1 MPIAQLWRRLR
12 ALVTRREFEADLEE
26 EMRLHVDLREARLRE
41 RGMTPDAARREARAR
56 FGHPTRHVERSR
68 DVWGLRGVE
77 TAVQDINYALRLLA
91 RSPAFTVVA
100 VSALALGIGATT
112 SIFSVVDAVLLRSL
126 PFADPARLVML
137 WEDASAIGFPK
148 NTPAPGNYSDWTRL
162 QSLGSVAAL
171 DLRDYN
177 LTGVGTPEKIG
188 AAGATGNLFS
198 VLGVRPVFGRTF
210 STAEDARGARARV
223 AIISHALWTRRFGAD
238 PGIVGRDVP
247 LNGEPH
253 TIIGVMPPRFS
264 FPFREVEIWVPMA
277 FTGEQLANRGGHY
290 LWVVG
295 RLAPTRTLAEL
306 NAELATLAT
315 RLARESPDT
324 NRGVG
329 MFAIPLLDD
338 YVGDLGT
345 ALVVLLC
352 AVAVVLLI
360 TAANLANLLL
370 ARGAGRTRE
379 MAVRAAI
386 GAGRGRLV
394 RQIIVENLVL
404 SILGAMGGVL
414 VAAASFGVLGTL
426 VPDALQDISVLRLD
440 WRVLGFAVLV
450 AVATGVFVGLVPARQ
465 LARTDLVIALKQAA
479 PARARAGRHPLRHIL
494 VVVEIAGAMVLVVG
508 ATLMIQ
514 SFATLRAVDPGFQS
528 EHLLTVR
535 VPLPEA
541 GYSTFAR
548 RTDFVDRVL
557 ARVRA
562 LPAVTSAGYTSAL
575 PLVWKGGTIG
585 FWPEGT
591 SRPDPSLSYDAN
603 NRVITPGYI
612 ETMRMTLA
620 EGRVFDDRDAAHAGF
635 VVIVNETM
643 ARQYWPQG
651 RAIGRRLKLGAPSDP
666 VPWRTVVGVLRDVRS
681 MGLDQPPRAELYF
694 PHAQSDGN
702 WMWPRDLVLR
712 ADGDPRALARAVR
725 AAVWSI
731 DPSQPVSNVQTMDE
745 IVDKEVV
752 QRRTQTRLL
761 GAFAA
766 LALVLA
772 CLGIYGVL
780 SLLVSERTEEIG
792 VRLALGATQA
802 SVLRLVVGNGMRLA
816 LTGVVAGLI
825 GAWWATRFLERLL
838 YGVRPHAPLLFAA
851 LALLLLGVSFVAV
864 VLPARRASRL
874 DPLRALRAQ

>member
-1 MPIAQLWRRLR
+1 M
-12 ALVTRREFEADLEE
+12 
-26 EMRLHVDLREARLRE
+26 
-41 RGMTPDAARREARAR
+41 
-56 FGHPTRHVERSR
+56 
-68 DVWGLRGVE
+68 
-77 TAVQDINYALRLLA
+77 
-91 RSPAFTVVA
+91 
-100 VSALALGIGATT
+100 
-112 SIFSVVDAVLLRSL
+112 
-126 PFADPARLVML
+126 
-137 WEDASAIGFPK
+137 
-148 NTPAPGNYSDWTRL
+148 
-162 QSLGSVAAL
+162 
-171 DLRDYN
+171 
-177 LTGVGTPEKIG
+177 
-188 AAGATGNLFS
+188 
-198 VLGVRPVFGRTF
+198 LGVHPVFGRTF
-210 STAEDARGARARV
+210 STAEDAPGARARV

-238 PGIVGRDVP
+238 PGMVGRDVP

-329 MFAIPLLDD
+329 MFAISLLDD

-681 MGLDQPPRAELYF
+681 MGLDQPPRAELYSRTRNRTATGCGPAIWCF
-694 PHAQSDGN
+694 GRMGIREP
-702 WMWPRDLVLR
+702 WPGPSEPRCGPSTR
-712 ADGDPRALARAVR
+712 ANRCRTCRPWTRSWTRKWSSAARRRGSSA
-725 AAVWSI
+725 
-731 DPSQPVSNVQTMDE
+731 PSQHWRSCWRASVST
-745 IVDKEVV
+745 
-752 QRRTQTRLL
+752 
-761 GAFAA
+761 
-766 LALVLA
+766 A
-772 CLGIYGVL
+772 CCR
-780 SLLVSERTEEIG
+780 SSSASAPR
-792 VRLALGATQA
+792 RLASAWHSGRHKPRSCGWSWEMACGWRSPA
-802 SVLRLVVGNGMRLA
+802 SSPA
-816 LTGVVAGLI
+816 LSGHGGQRGSWSACSTASGLTRRCSSPRWRCCCSVCRSSPSFCQPVAPAASI
-825 GAWWATRFLERLL
+825 RCAR
-838 YGVRPHAPLLFAA
+838 YVRSRCRVHAD
-851 LALLLLGVSFVAV
+851 S
-864 VLPARRASRL
+864 SRTH
-874 DPLRALRAQ
+874 

>member
-1 MPIAQLWRRLR
+1 
-12 ALVTRREFEADLEE
+12 
-26 EMRLHVDLREARLRE
+26 
-41 RGMTPDAARREARAR
+41 
-56 FGHPTRHVERSR
+56 
-68 DVWGLRGVE
+68 
-77 TAVQDINYALRLLA
+77 
-91 RSPAFTVVA
+91 
-100 VSALALGIGATT
+100 
-112 SIFSVVDAVLLRSL
+112 
-126 PFADPARLVML
+126 
-137 WEDASAIGFPK
+137 
-148 NTPAPGNYSDWTRL
+148 
-162 QSLGSVAAL
+162 
-171 DLRDYN
+171 
-177 LTGVGTPEKIG
+177 
-188 AAGATGNLFS
+188 
-198 VLGVRPVFGRTF
+198 
-210 STAEDARGARARV
+210 
-223 AIISHALWTRRFGAD
+223 
-238 PGIVGRDVP
+238 
-247 LNGEPH
+247 
-253 TIIGVMPPRFS
+253 
-264 FPFREVEIWVPMA
+264 MA

-329 MFAIPLLDD
+329 MFAISLLDD

-479 PARARAGRHPLRHIL
+479 PARARRRHPLRHIL

-508 ATLMIQ
+508 AALMIQ

-666 VPWRTVVGVLRDVRS
+666 VPWRTVVGVLRDVSRWVS
-681 MGLDQPPRAELYF
+681 ISLLAPKCTSRTSNRTATGCGPAI
-694 PHAQSDGN
+694 S
-702 WMWPRDLVLR
+702 VLR
-712 ADGDPRALARAVR
+712 ADGDPRALDRAVR